1 MNKTIAIRITG
12 AVATA
17 ALTLVALA
25 GCGSSAPTAP
35 TPDQVSAARTVCTQ
49 LAAATAIAGTSIDDQ
64 NLKGPGKLDDVAF
77 AVSLEENVQLAP
89 AFSRDLDRVDGF
101 IWPDVQDVAKL
112 QADCTALGV
121 TDPIWPSWYHL

>member
-17 ALTLVALA
+17 ALTVVALA

-49 LAAATAIAGTSIDDQ
+49 LAAATAIAGATADEQ
-64 NLKGPGKLDDVAF
+64 NLHPLEAVNVDDG
-77 AVSLEENVQLAP
+77 QLAP
-89 AFSRDLDRVDGF
+89 AFGRDAQNVVDNF
-101 IWPDVQDVAKL
+101 VWPSTDQIAKL